1 MSNEAPAA
9 PEATGIHPA
18 RLTRATIARYA
29 AGSLGTGGFA
39 TLPVT
44 GKAKGTY
51 TYTVEFTNAAG
62 TTVSAPLTVT
72 VTK

>member
-9 PEATGIHPA
+9 PEATGIRPT

-39 TLPVT
+39 TLPGLVL
-44 GKAKGTY
+44 TY
-51 TYTVEFTNAAG
+51 YLTDSLGVAALAAG
-62 TTVSAPLTVT
+62 AVITVALSLIHI
-72 VTK
+72 